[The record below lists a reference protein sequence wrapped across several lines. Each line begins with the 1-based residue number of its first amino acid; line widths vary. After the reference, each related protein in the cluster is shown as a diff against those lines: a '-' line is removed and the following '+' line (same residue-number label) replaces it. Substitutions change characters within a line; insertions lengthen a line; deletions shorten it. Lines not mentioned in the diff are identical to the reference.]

1 MTNPLRLRVATEL
14 PELPPLSDAI
24 ADVAR
29 VVLQAVADA
38 YDSLP
43 AETKASVERF
53 VVALEHIDSDPS
65 LNGRLL
71 RELRAQFAELKAGDA
86 GIDDNH
92 WWLFVDRIDYVRM
105 FGVARDYA
113 EHLEAKRRAPSEA
126 KKAAARHWIERVGT
140 LTADGLSL
148 AQIAAKISAER
159 GKPTSRDTVKRWR
172 RTYKVGANREASTV
186 T

>member
-1 MTNPLRLRVATEL
+1 MEPIRLKVRTDL
-14 PELPPLSDAI
+14 PPLPPLSAAI
-24 ADVAR
+24 SDVVR
-29 VVLQAVADA
+29 VVLQAAAEV

-43 AETKASVERF
+43 AETKASVEQF
-53 VVALEHIDSDPS
+53 VVALEHIDTDPS

-71 RELRAQFAELKAGDA
+71 RELRAQFAELKAADA
-86 GIDDNH
+86 SVDDTH
-92 WWLFVDRIDYVRM
+92 WWLFIDRIDYGRLFMVT
-105 FGVARDYA
+105 RDYA
-113 EHLEAKRRAPSEA
+113 EHLEAKRRAPLEA
-126 KKAAARHWIERVGT
+126 KRATTRHWVERVGT

-172 RTYKVGANREASTV
+172 RAHKVGAHRETSTV

>member
-1 MTNPLRLRVATEL
+1 MTEPIRLRVRTDL
-14 PELPPLSDAI
+14 PQLPPLSDAI

-29 VVLQAVADA
+29 VVLEAAAEA

-43 AETKASVERF
+43 AETKASIERF
-53 VVALEHIDSDPS
+53 IVALEHIDTDPS

-71 RELRAQFAELKAGDA
+71 RELRAQFAELKAADA
-86 GIDDNH
+86 SVDDTH
-92 WWLFVDRIDYVRM
+92 WWAFADRIDYFRL
-105 FGVARDYA
+105 FIVAREYA
-113 EHLEAKRRAPSEA
+113 EHLEAKRRAPGEA
-126 KKAAARHWIERVGT
+126 RKAAVRHWMERVGT

-172 RTYKVGANREASTV
+172 RAYKAGAHRETSTV